1 MVLQTITPWS
11 WEKPVSLSLRAEQNG
26 QLTRDQRGR
35 PAVAP
40 VAISQQTE
48 DSFALR
54 PAVTVDQPPLAVGV
68 RFPLC
73 PPIFFNDHGPIGP
86 VPRFLRRGERAADPC
101 GGQLIRVEG
110 N

>member
-73 PPIFFNDHGPIGP
+73 PPIFREPASARPLDARGLY
-86 VPRFLRRGERAADPC
+86 RFFVREAPA
-101 GGQLIRVEG
+101 VV
-110 N
+110 